1 MANKHYEEFCQAE
14 LPNHFTQ
21 LDRQLLGHMCAR
33 FNESKTPPKAYPPL
47 AELKRITGAHDKSI
61 SRSLNRLIK
70 EDLLF
75 RVTRARIGWQS
86 EYAPNMVRIRELKV
100 TDELPIDSEQVTEK
114 AVIGNATVLHGSP
127 VSYPKPNK
135 PIKPTTQLF
144 DDLLSVIPKDKLFNA
159 TPEFVALLE
168 QLKNHYGTSYN
179 DLKAYLKDL
188 NWFGIHTPQTFVIS
202 LIKDK
207 LDKPPRYSS
216 ELRPEW
222 CRECDEVTRKATYLS
237 FVPNGKGTQT
247 QSCLKCDP
255 YMVNRFNNYY

>member
-14 LPNHFTQ
+14 LPKNLTQ
-21 LDRQLLGHMCAR
+21 LDHQLLGHMCAR
-33 FNESKTPPKAYPPL
+33 YNESKTPPKAYPPL
-47 AELKRITGAHDKSI
+47 AELKRITGVSDKSI
-61 SRSLNRLIK
+61 SRSLSRIIK
-70 EDLLF
+70 AGLLF

-100 TDELPIDSEQVTEK
+100 TDELPIDNEQVTEK
-114 AVIGNATVLHGSP
+114 AVIGNPTVLHGSP
-127 VSYPKPNK
+127 VSYPKPIK

-144 DDLLSVIPKDKLFNA
+144 HDLLSVIPKDKHFNA
-159 TPEFVALLE
+159 TPKFVAMLE
-168 QLKNHYGTSYN
+168 QLKQHGTSYN

-222 CRECDEVTRKATYLS
+222 CGECDEVTRKATYLS

>member
-1 MANKHYEEFCQAE
+1 MANKHYDEFCEAN
-14 LPNHFTQ
+14 LPNLKL
-21 LDRQLLGHMCAR
+21 LDRQLLGHYCAR
-33 FNESKTPPKAYPPL
+33 YNMEVTPPRAWPSID
-47 AELKRITGAHDKSI
+47 ELTRITGAHKKSI
-61 SRSLNRLIK
+61 SRSLGRLVKSGYI
-70 EDLLF
+70 F

-86 EYAPNMVRIRELKV
+86 EYAPNMARIKELKV
-100 TDELPIDSEQVTEK
+100 TDELPIDNEQVTEK
-114 AVIGNATVLHGSP
+114 AVIGNPTVLSGSP
-127 VSYPKPNK
+127 DSYPKPNK

-144 DDLLSVIPKDKLFNA
+144 DDLLSVIPKEKHFNA
-159 TPEFVALLE
+159 TPKFVAMLE
-168 QLKNHYGTSYN
+168 QLKQHGTSYN

-207 LDKPPRYSS
+207 LDKSPRYSS

-222 CRECDEVTRKATYLS
+222 CGECDEVTRKATYLN
-237 FVPNGKGTQT
+237 FVPNGNGTQT

>member
-21 LDRQLLGHMCAR
+21 LDHQLLGHMCAR

-159 TPEFVALLE
+159 TPKFVAMLE
-168 QLKNHYGTSYN
+168 QLKQHGTSYN

>member
-21 LDRQLLGHMCAR
+21 LDHQLLGHMCAR
-33 FNESKTPPKAYPPL
+33 YNESKTPPKAYPPL
-47 AELKRITGAHDKSI
+47 TELKRITGVSDKSI
-61 SRSLNRLIK
+61 SRSLSRLIK
-70 EDLLF
+70 AGLLF

-100 TDELPIDSEQVTEK
+100 TDELPIDNEQVTEK
-114 AVIGNATVLHGSP
+114 AVIGNPTVLHGSP
-127 VSYPKPNK
+127 VSYPKPIK

-144 DDLLSVIPKDKLFNA
+144 DDLLSVIPKEKHFNA
-159 TPEFVALLE
+159 TPKFVAMLE
-168 QLKNHYGTSYN
+168 QLKQHGTSYN

-222 CRECDEVTRKATYLS
+222 CGECDEVTRKATYLS